1 MIGRVQKVVN
11 AMPTQY
17 SIETAAAGHVKAIPA
32 IEQAAA
38 TVFPEADLPGEL
50 RFLLMDFS
58 YFASLHQAGRL
69 WVALKLDRQPVG
81 FAISDIVDGN
91 AHLDELGVHP
101 AHSRRGLGTGLLQT
115 VIEWAREEKHAR
127 LSLITFR
134 HLPWNAPFYASN
146 GFLPQADADIGPE
159 MRMLLTEEEH
169 TGLNIDNRVVMRI
182 DL

>member
-1 MIGRVQKVVN
+1 MQGQF
-11 AMPTQY
+11 
-17 SIETAAAGHVKAIPA
+17 SIEAATAAHTKAIPA

-50 RFLLMDFS
+50 RFLVTDNADMT
-58 YFASLHQAGRL
+58 AAQQAGRL
-69 WVALKLDRQPVG
+69 WVALKVDRKPVG
-81 FAISDIVDGN
+81 FAIADIVDGD

-101 AHSRRGLGTGLLQT
+101 AHSRLGLGTRLLHT

-146 GFLPQADADIGPE
+146 GFLPLADDDIGPE
-159 MRMLLTEEEH
+159 MRMLLTEEED
-169 TGLNIDNRVVMRI
+169 TGLNMDDRVVMRI